1 MRFGGRLL
9 HALNRAPDMI
19 GDNRLRLLCNGD
31 GYFPAC
37 IGALQNATETIR
49 LETYL
54 YADDAIGDAVTQALC
69 DAAQRGVDVRIVVD
83 GFGARNLDAQHL
95 PQLLQAGVQVRVFRP
110 EQHLWRHLLSRKRTR
125 LRRMHRKMALI
136 DGRLAFLGGINI
148 IDDATGNSGSTRLDF
163 ALEIAGPILSQIG
176 HAMDRQWL
184 TLSRSPLYR
193 RPFVQQGN
201 RPEPTVI
208 HAAPAG
214 NIRCA
219 LLLRDNLTYRRNI
232 EQAYISAIESATQ
245 RLTLAMAYFIP
256 SRRILNALLDAA
268 HRGVQINLMLQG
280 RIEYR
285 LQHYASQ
292 SLYHRLLNAGIRIH
306 EYQPG
311 LMHAKVGV
319 VDGQWATLGSANLDP
334 FSLLV
339 AREANLIIRDPTFC
353 AALEQRLTR
362 DIATHCREITAS
374 GWSRKSGLHRALRI
388 LSARIL
394 FRLLSLT
401 RYADNY

>member
-9 HALNRAPDMI
+9 NALNRSPVI
-19 GDNRLRLLCNGD
+19 VGGNQLRLLCDGD
-31 GYFPAC
+31 GYFPALLEA
-37 IGALQNATETIR
+37 IHRATYTIR

-69 DAAQRGVDVRIVVD
+69 DAAQRGVDVRLVVD
-83 GFGARNLDAQHL
+83 GFGARNLDAKQL
-95 PQLLQAGVQVRVFRP
+95 PRLTNAGVAVRVFRP

-125 LRRMHRKMALI
+125 LRRMHRKMVLV
-136 DGRLAFLGGINI
+136 DGRQAFLGGINI
-148 IDDATGNSGSTRLDF
+148 IDDATGNSSSTRLDF
-163 ALEIAGPILSQIG
+163 ALDITGPILSQIG
-176 HAMDRQWL
+176 HAMDHQWL
-184 TLSRSPLYR
+184 TLSRMPLYR
-193 RPFVQQGN
+193 RPFIEQEN
-201 RPEPTVI
+201 RSQPTPI
-208 HAAPAG
+208 DNTPTG
-214 NIRCA
+214 DIRCA
-219 LLLRDNLTYRRNI
+219 LLLRDNLTRRRSI
-232 EQAYISAIESATQ
+232 EQAYLMALTSAKQ
-245 RLTLAMAYFIP
+245 RVTLAMAYFIP

-268 HRGVQINLMLQG
+268 HRGVKIDLLLQG

-311 LMHAKVGV
+311 LMHAKAGV
-319 VDGQWATLGSANLDP
+319 VDGHWATLGSANLDP

-339 AREANLIIRDPTFC
+339 AREANLIIRDPAFC
-353 AALEQRLTR
+353 QALAHKLANDMT
-362 DIATHCREITAS
+362 TYCREITAA
-374 GWSRKSGLHRALRI
+374 GWAQKSGLHRALRI
-388 LSARIL
+388 ISARLL